1 MQHIYHEIGNQLIF
15 LNFEAGYGN

>member
-1 MQHIYHEIGNQLIF
+1 MQHIYHEIDNQLIF